1 MRTIQHIYLH
11 EEDGVFQKDMEA
23 LLNIRRSPVSTLL
36 RKLEKD
42 GLILRVAVP
51 QDARQ
56 RRLLLTEKGRGISEE
71 VERITHRIEGYLEE
85 ILTEEEQEFF
95 ARILKKVA
103 ENMDLLTGDLSNR
116 PEVREAM
123 KEDNQK

>member
-1 MRTIQHIYLH
+1 ML
-11 EEDGVFQKDMEA
+11 F
-23 LLNIRRSPVSTLL
+23 RS
-36 RKLEKD
+36 
-42 GLILRVAVP
+42 
-51 QDARQ
+51 
-56 RRLLLTEKGRGISEE
+56 
-71 VERITHRIEGYLEE
+71 
-85 ILTEEEQEFF
+85 TEEEQEFF